1 MADCI
6 ISAQVCPFSEGSKAK
21 SQCKPLMTAS
31 DSSDLFLRHKNSLVA
46 YAKSKGAS
54 EADADEIVQEAFMR
68 LQKYGQKEKIQS
80 DVAFLR
86 TIIVNIIRD
95 RFRRLKITPFVE
107 NYDEVSFAI
116 ASPAPD
122 QEKALAAKQDL
133 EATIR
138 DIRDLPDITGE
149 VLIRYRLQGETY
161 ERIAQNMGL
170 TIALVRRHLRDALVM
185 LAKKRGE
192 RI

>member
-1 MADCI
+1 
-6 ISAQVCPFSEGSKAK
+6 
-21 SQCKPLMTAS
+21 MTAS